1 MASEKNKELEVKNE
15 NKILLKT
22 FLISG
27 LTFALGM
34 AGFYYL
40 WEDGSFQLWRFLFHF
55 ITFGAV
61 MGILARKNYRKKQK
75 ELESNE

>member
-1 MASEKNKELEVKNE
+1 MKDE
-15 NKILLKT
+15 NKILIKT

-40 WEDGSFQLWRFLFHF
+40 VESGGFQLWRFLFHF
-55 ITFGAV
+55 ITFGTV
-61 MGILARKNYRKKQK
+61 MGILARKNYRKK
-75 ELESNE
+75 EEESNARNMD